1 MATSHVSLRGGLV
14 ALSHRK
20 IHSAKAVRGRRSV
33 VTRAADEEEE
43 IPKTFVPRRLTPL
56 PSDFGSS
63 GSSSSQTKNAGSR
76 LPPPPADLFSDDKR
90 PKDQVSS
97 PFAAANTPPAASPF
111 AAANK
116 PDAPPASPFAAANSP
131 AKPAASPFANAS
143 KPNPSPFANASD
155 KPAASPFAAPGQK
168 LEPNPFGD
176 SSSSPFSAADIA
188 SSMKPIEKKPDMSDK
203 SLFEQIGAMLP
214 SRNQLF
220 LVFTFGSII
229 ALMLATTYV
238 VVALGGVRLND

>member
-1 MATSHVSLRGGLV
+1 MTTSSVSLRGGLV

-20 IHSAKAVRGRRSV
+20 NHSAKAVRGKRSV
-33 VTRAADEEEE
+33 VTRAAKEEEE
-43 IPKTFVPRRLTPL
+43 LPKKFVPRRLTPL

-63 GSSSSQTKNAGSR
+63 GSSTKTKNAGSK
-76 LPPPPADLFSDDKR
+76 LPPPPEDLFSDDKR
-90 PKDQVSS
+90 PKDQVAS

-111 AAANK
+111 AAGKK
-116 PDAPPASPFAAANSP
+116 PDAPPASPFAAANPP
-131 AKPAASPFANAS
+131 AKPAASPFANAG
-143 KPNPSPFANASD
+143 D

-188 SSMKPIEKKPDMSDK
+188 SSMKPIEKKEDMSDK
-203 SLFEQIGAMLP
+203 SIFEQIGAMLP

-229 ALMLATTYV
+229 ALMLVTTYV